1 LFLVAVIAVV
11 ITATAVFT
19 LAIALSVLI
28 VAVEKLD
35 SCTFHVAASATTT
48 QSEVWIASKLK

>member
-1 LFLVAVIAVV
+1 LVAVIAVV
-11 ITATAVFT
+11 ITAAAVFT

-48 QSEVWIASKLK
+48 QSEV